1 MKKLL
6 LYTFI
11 FFISFSYAQKKELR
25 SANKLYSSG
34 EFSSALDLLDSSK
47 DLFDSSDDKI
57 KAQVMLL
64 YGKIHTSME
73 SFDLAFKSFNMSSN
87 LGTSNQV

>member
-57 KAQVMLL
+57 KAQVILV
-64 YGKIHTSME
+64 
-73 SFDLAFKSFNMSSN
+73 
-87 LGTSNQV
+87 QVNKF